1 LFQRFYRGKTGRES
15 GESGTGLGLAI
26 CKEIVDRHAGRIDVQ
41 STPETGTSFTV
52 WLPVGGPA

>member
-15 GESGTGLGLAI
+15 SESGTGLGLAI

-41 STPETGTSFTV
+41 SAAEDGTSFTV